1 MEDRLMKR
9 MLPVL
14 LIATA
19 LVGYVAGYASKS
31 IVNPVPPPIV
41 NGHFDDFSMIPSAH
55 AQENKPEV
63 MPFGFNSDREP
74 SLAPDAPSVTHWN
87 IDDIRKAHAELA
99 EKARKAATE
108 PGSGSSQSFSGG
120 PVHVQSRNFS
130 IFMLYRVH
138 RDQPVLS
145 LTKVN
150 SVWDDAE
157 MHAGAYDFYVFT
169 GGTGEM
175 VLGGRIANRQNLR
188 DKDGIIP
195 GEYRGQ
201 PIEGGQTFKV
211 KAGDWLLIPP
221 DTPHQPKPDPGG
233 FSYMIMKIN
242 VGSYPWALIR

>member
-1 MEDRLMKR
+1 MKR

-14 LIATA
+14 LIGAA
-19 LVGYVAGYASKS
+19 LLGYLAGYASKPGA
-31 IVNPVPPPIV
+31 NPGPQAILT
-41 NGHFDDFSMIPSAH
+41 GHLDDLSMIPSAS
-55 AQENKPEV
+55 AQEKKEV
-63 MPFGFNSDREP
+63 MPFGFNSPNEP
-74 SLAPDAPSVTHWN
+74 ALAPDAPPITYWN
-87 IDDIRKAHAELA
+87 IDDIRKAHTELA
-99 EKARKAATE
+99 EKAAKAAAE
-108 PGSGSSQSFSGG
+108 AGSGSSQSFGGG
-120 PVHVQSRNFS
+120 PVHVQTRNFS
-130 IFMLYRVH
+130 IFMLYRLH
-138 RDQPVLS
+138 REKPVPS

-157 MHAGAYDFYVFT
+157 QHAGAYDFYVIT

-175 VLGGRIANRQNLR
+175 IVGGKIANRQNLT

-201 PIEGGQTFKV
+201 PVIGGNTYKV

-242 VGSYPWALIR
+242 VGAYPWSLIR

>member
-1 MEDRLMKR
+1 MEDCFMKK

-14 LIATA
+14 LIGAA
-19 LVGYVAGYASKS
+19 LLGYMAGYASKS
-31 IVNPVPPPIV
+31 SPQPILS
-41 NGHFDDFSMIPSAH
+41 GHFDDVSMIPSAN
-55 AQENKPEV
+55 AQENKSEV
-63 MPFGFNSDREP
+63 MPFNFNSPRAP
-74 SLAPDAPSVTHWN
+74 QLAPDAPPVAYWN
-87 IDDIRKAHAELA
+87 IDDIRKAHTELA
-99 EKARKAATE
+99 EKAARALKQA
-108 PGSGSSQSFSGG
+108 GSGSSQSFGGG
-120 PVHVQSRNFS
+120 PVHVQTRNFS
-130 IFMLYRVH
+130 IFMLYRAH
-138 RDQPVLS
+138 REQPVMS

-157 MHAGAYDFYVFT
+157 MHAGAYDFYVIT

-175 VLGGRIANRQNLR
+175 IVGGKIANRQNLH

-221 DTPHQPKPDPGG
+221 DTPHQPKPDVGG

-242 VGSYPWALIR
+242 VGVYPWSLVR

>member
-1 MEDRLMKR
+1 MKKLFAVIVLGAALLGF
-9 MLPVL
+9 ML
-14 LIATA
+14 
-19 LVGYVAGYASKS
+19 GYASKPRM
-31 IVNPVPPPIV
+31 NPEPQAVLT
-41 NGHFDDFSMIPSAH
+41 GHIDDLSMIPSAN
-55 AQENKPEV
+55 AQEDKTEV
-63 MPFGFNSDREP
+63 MPFHYNSPREP
-74 SLAPDAPSVTHWN
+74 SLAPDAPPTTYWN
-87 IDDIRKAHAELA
+87 IDDIRKAHTELA
-99 EKARKAATE
+99 EKAMKAAAQA
-108 PGSGSSQSFSGG
+108 GSGSSQSFGGG
-120 PVHVQSRNFS
+120 PVHISTRNFG
-130 IFMLYRVH
+130 IFMLYRLH

-157 MHAGAYDFYVFT
+157 MHAGAYDFYVIT

-175 VLGGRIANRQNLR
+175 IVGGKIANIQNLK

-201 PIEGGQTFKV
+201 PVIGGQTYKV
-211 KAGDWLLIPP
+211 KPGDWLLIPP

>member
-1 MEDRLMKR
+1 MKR

-14 LIATA
+14 LMAAA
-19 LVGYVAGYASKS
+19 LIGYIAGYASRPGT
-31 IVNPVPPPIV
+31 NPGPQAVLS
-41 NGHFDDFSMIPSAH
+41 GHFDDLSMIPTAN
-55 AQENKPEV
+55 AQENKTEV
-63 MPFGFNSDREP
+63 KPFGFNSPREP
-74 SLAPDAPSVTHWN
+74 SLAPDAPPITYWN

-99 EKARKAATE
+99 EKAMKAAMQ

-120 PVHVQSRNFS
+120 PVHIQTRNFS

-138 RDQPVLS
+138 RDQPVMS

-150 SVWDDAE
+150 SLWDDAE
-157 MHAGAYDFYVFT
+157 MHAGAYDFYVIT
-169 GGTGEM
+169 GGTGE
-175 VLGGRIANRQNLR
+175 VIVGGKIANRQNLQ

>member
-1 MEDRLMKR
+1 MKR
-9 MLPVL
+9 MLPVFFL
-14 LIATA
+14 ATA
-19 LVGYVAGYASKS
+19 LLGYFAGYASKPD
-31 IVNPVPPPIV
+31 INPGPQAVLG
-41 NGHFDDFSMIPSAH
+41 GHFDDFSLIPSVN
-55 AQENKPEV
+55 AQETKTETR
-63 MPFGFNSDREP
+63 PFGFNSPREP
-74 SLAPDAPSVTHWN
+74 SLAPDAPPITYWN
-87 IDDIRKAHAELA
+87 IDDIHKAHTELA
-99 EKARKAATE
+99 ATAMKAAMQA
-108 PGSGSSQSFSGG
+108 GSGSSQSFGGG
-120 PVHVQSRNFS
+120 PVNIHTRNFS

-138 RDQPVLS
+138 REQSVPS

-150 SVWDDAE
+150 SLWDDAE
-157 MHAGAYDFYVFT
+157 MHAGAYDFYVIT

-175 VLGGRIANRQNLR
+175 IVGGKIANRQNLQ

-211 KAGDWLLIPP
+211 KPGDWLLIPP

>member
-1 MEDRLMKR
+1 MKR
-9 MLPVL
+9 MLPL
-14 LIATA
+14 LLLAAALSGYIAGNASNPGTSPGPQALLTGHLDDLSIIPTA
-19 LVGYVAGYASKS
+19 S
-31 IVNPVPPPIV
+31 
-41 NGHFDDFSMIPSAH
+41 
-55 AQENKPEV
+55 AQENKTEV
-63 MPFGFNSDREP
+63 RPFGFNSPREP
-74 SLAPDAPSVTHWN
+74 SLAPDAPPITYWN

-99 EKARKAATE
+99 EKAMKAAAQ
-108 PGSGSSQSFSGG
+108 PGSGSSQSFGDG
-120 PVHVQSRNFS
+120 PVHIQTRNFS

-138 RDQPVLS
+138 RDQLVMS

-157 MHAGAYDFYVFT
+157 MHAGAYDFYVIT

-175 VLGGRIANRQNLR
+175 IVSGKIANRQNLQ
-188 DKDGIIP
+188 DKDGVIP

>member
-1 MEDRLMKR
+1 MNRTFAMI
-9 MLPVL
+9 VL
-14 LIATA
+14 LAAFIGFELGRAT
-19 LVGYVAGYASKS
+19 GPTKQD
-31 IVNPVPPPIV
+31 IVT
-41 NGHFDDFSMIPSAH
+41 GHFDFSMVPNAN
-55 AQENKPEV
+55 AQDRAGAR
-63 MPFGFNSDREP
+63 PFGYNSPREP
-74 SLAPDAPSVTHWN
+74 SLAPDAPPITYWN
-87 IDDIRKAHAELA
+87 IDDVRKAHTELA
-99 EKARKAATE
+99 ERAAKAMTQA
-108 PGSGSSQSFSGG
+108 GSGSSQSFGAG
-120 PVHVQSRNFS
+120 PLFHGVQSRNFS

-138 RDQPVLS
+138 REQPVLS

-175 VLGGRIANRQNLR
+175 VLGGKIANQQNLR
-188 DKDGIIP
+188 DKDGVIP

-201 PIEGGQTFKV
+201 PIEDGQTFKV